1 MGTKIKNHL
10 PCSVDIP
17 YIVDFPLG
25 KSIKST
31 LKKPRFVANGYQ
43 KKVGQSAAK
52 FECGQCS
59 YRSMQRENSPIFRGK
74 LRVEKGNYMKSKHS
88 SENKVRK
95 GKHVFPCRDKTV
107 NDAAV
112 HILTRPDPKR
122 IHDAWEELKTL

>member
-1 MGTKIKNHL
+1 MLQMVTKKKWGNL
-10 PCSVDIP
+10 PQNSKVDSV
-17 YIVDFPLG
+17 
-25 KSIKST
+25 
-31 LKKPRFVANGYQ
+31 
-43 KKVGQSAAK
+43 
-52 FECGQCS
+52 